1 MSQILVLYYSRSGNT
16 EALANAIADGSRQV
30 KDVLVTVKRIDYATV
45 QDFISCD
52 AAAFGSPN
60 YFGYM
65 AGIMKD
71 FFDKA
76 WSIRSIVMGK
86 AAVAFTSGGGNSNS
100 ALISIENMLGAF
112 KLEKVAEGVVGV
124 GKPNEQDLKRC
135 KDLGR
140 KLAEAATD
148 KMKAAPKA

>member
-1 MSQILVLYYSRSGNT
+1 MVQVLVLYYGRTGNT
-16 EALANAIADGSRQV
+16 EALATAIADGSRQV

-52 AAAFGSPN
+52 AVAFGSPN

-76 WSIRSIVMGK
+76 WSVRNNVMGK
-86 AAVAFTSGGGNSNS
+86 AAVAFTSGGGNSKS
-100 ALISIENMLGAF
+100 ALISIENMISSF
-112 KLEKVAEGVVGV
+112 KLEKVAEGIVGV

-140 KLAEAATD
+140 KLAEAAID
-148 KMKAAPKA
+148 KIRAAPKV

>member
-1 MSQILVLYYSRSGNT
+1 MVQVLVLYYSRTGNT

-30 KDVLVTVKRIDYATV
+30 KDVLVTIKRIDYTTV

-52 AAAFGSPN
+52 AVAFGSPN

-65 AGIMKD
+65 AGMIKD

-76 WSIRSIVMGK
+76 WSVRNNVVGK

-100 ALISIENMLGAF
+100 ALISIENMISSF
-112 KLEKVAEGVVGV
+112 KLEKVAEGVVSA
-124 GKPNEQDLKRC
+124 GKPNEQDMKKC

-140 KLAEAATD
+140 KLAEAAIE
-148 KMKAAPKA
+148 KMKAVPKA

>member
-1 MSQILVLYYSRSGNT
+1 MVQVLVLYYSRTGNT

-30 KDVLVTVKRIDYATV
+30 EGVLVTIKRIDYATV

-52 AAAFGSPN
+52 AVAFGSPN
-60 YFGYM
+60 YFSYM

-76 WSIRSIVMGK
+76 WSVRINVAGK
-86 AAVAFTSGGGNSNS
+86 VAAAFTSGGGNSNS
-100 ALISIENMLGAF
+100 ALVSLENVIGYF
-112 KLEKVAEGVVGV
+112 KLEKVAEGIVSVR
-124 GKPNEQDLKRC
+124 KPNEQDLKKC

-140 KLAEAATD
+140 KLAESAID
-148 KMKAAPKA
+148 NVKAAPKA